1 VRAAGWQRESEGV
14 RVLIVRLG
22 AMGDVLH
29 AMPAVTALRE
39 AFPRWHLGWAI
50 EPRWAPLLRASTAAE
65 PRTAQMPL
73 VDYVHTAHARGWAR
87 APLSPA
93 TWAEIAR
100 VRRELQDARYDL
112 TIDLQ
117 GAVRSAWLGRMAR
130 ARLVGEARPREA
142 PARWLFAEG
151 VSTHAAHVIEQA
163 AEVAE
168 GALDCTLP
176 RPLPPPWLPRS
187 IAAEQW
193 AEEQA
198 GGAAIALI
206 HPGAGWGAKRWPPE
220 RYGRLARDLES
231 RLGMR
236 ALVNAGPGE
245 EEIARA
251 VVEASAG
258 AARIMATSLDQLI
271 ALTRRAALAVGGDTG
286 PLHLA
291 SALGTPVVGI
301 FGPTDPARNGPYG
314 GAFRVLRHPE
324 SQRDH
329 TRRSQPEAGLLTIT
343 EAEVLQMAEE
353 LLPAAGRT
361 V

>member
-1 VRAAGWQRESEGV
+1 VRAADSQREGEV
-14 RVLIVRLG
+14 RRVLIVRLG

-39 AFPRWHLGWAI
+39 AFPQWHLGWVI
-50 EPRWAPLLRASTAAE
+50 EPRWAPLLSAGESAE
-65 PRTAQMPL
+65 PGSAEMPL
-73 VDYVHTAHARGWAR
+73 VDCVHRAHARGWAR
-87 APLSPA
+87 APLRPA
-93 TWAEIAR
+93 TWAEIGR
-100 VRRELQDARYDL
+100 VRRELEHGGYDL

-117 GAVRSAWLGRMAR
+117 GAVRSAWMGRMAR
-130 ARLVGEARPREA
+130 APLVGEAHPREA
-142 PARWLFAEG
+142 PARWLFARCVG
-151 VSTHAAHVIEQA
+151 THAAHVIEQA
-163 AEVAE
+163 AEVVE
-168 GALDCTLP
+168 GALHRTLP
-176 RPLPPPWLPRS
+176 RPLPSPGLPRS
-187 IAAEQW
+187 AAAEQW
-193 AEEQA
+193 AAEQA
-198 GGAAIALI
+198 GEAAIALI

-220 RYGRLARDLES
+220 RYGRLARELAT
-231 RLGMR
+231 RLGTR

-245 EEIARA
+245 ESIARA
-251 VVEASAG
+251 VVEASDG

-271 ALTRRAALAVGGDTG
+271 ALTRRAALAIGGDTG

-353 LLPAAGRT
+353 LLHEAGRT